1 MGKGNP
7 AVKLKTD
14 EQRMLDGVEGKARQ
28 KAMDL
33 LVRYAGALG
42 AESFVDTS
50 NVTIIP
56 GSIPDVSIVRRI
68 VPSLDPD
75 EVASRFML
83 DSDETVILGQVRA
96 FTTTNATWRDQ
107 KYPHL
112 QIGGKDHCDLLQ
124 VMVDYCKRVG
134 MIHLATC
141 TPYQV
146 GNVPVRGQHLAW
158 TESSAIAYSNSV
170 IGSRTNIEG
179 LHSAFASAI
188 TGKTPLWGMHLEENR
203 LGKVV
208 VDVQVDMEDVREWC
222 LLGYY
227 VAGQVGLD
235 IPIYTSVN
243 RVPDLTR
250 FMAIS
255 AAGISSGSIVM
266 HHIVGVTPEAPTFA
280 AAGGNRKGVWY
291 LRFGEEERR
300 TAYDKLNRSR
310 KDEVDIVALGCPHM
324 SLESLQAVARMLE
337 DKRVSSNTKLYITTN
352 SMIRAMARIQGLE
365 ATIEKAG
372 GVILEDT
379 CCLVLDDEP
388 DKVFA
393 TNSAKYGH
401 YAPGATG
408 LKNTWFG
415 TTKECVQAALTGKWR
430 GGLA

>member
-1 MGKGNP
+1 MHGMD
-7 AVKLKTD
+7 LKTD
-14 EQRMLDGVEGKARQ
+14 ELRMLDGAEGAARQ
-28 KAMDL
+28 KAMQL
-33 LVRYAGALG
+33 LVRYGQALG
-42 AESFVDTS
+42 AESFVDTD

-56 GSIPDVSIVRRI
+56 GSIPDISMVQKI

-75 EVASRFML
+75 EIASRFML
-83 DSDETVILGQVRA
+83 DSDETVILDRVKA

-107 KYPHL
+107 KFPHL
-112 QIGGKDHCDLLQ
+112 QMGGKDHCDLLQ
-124 VMVDYCKRVG
+124 IMVDYCKRVG

-179 LHSAFASAI
+179 LQSAFASAI
-188 TGKTPLWGMHLEENR
+188 TGKTPLWGMHLDENR

-208 VDVQVDMEDVREWC
+208 VDVQLDMEDVREWC

-235 IPIYTSVN
+235 IPIYTNVN
-243 RVPDLTR
+243 RIPDLDR
-250 FMAIS
+250 LMAIS

-266 HHIVGVTPEAPTFA
+266 HHIVGVTPEAPTVT
-280 AAGGNRKGVWY
+280 AAGGNRKGTWG
-291 LRFGEEERR
+291 LRFGEAERKE
-300 TAYDKLNRSR
+300 AYEKLNRSR
-310 KDEVDIVALGCPHM
+310 KDDVDIVALGCPHM
-324 SLESLQAVARMLE
+324 SLENLQTVAGML
-337 DKRVSSNTKLYITTN
+337 DGKKVSPNTKLYITTN
-352 SMIRAMARIQGLE
+352 TMIRAMARIQGLE
-365 ATIEKAG
+365 AVIEKAG

-379 CCLVLDDEP
+379 CCLVLDADPE
-388 DKVFA
+388 KVFA

-415 TTKECVQAALTGKWR
+415 TADECVRAALSGKWR
-430 GGLA
+430 GELV

>member
-1 MGKGNP
+1 M
-7 AVKLKTD
+7 KLKAD
-14 EQRMLDGVEGKARQ
+14 EQKMLDGTEGKARQ
-28 KAMDL
+28 KAMEL
-33 LVRYAGALG
+33 LVRYAEALG
-42 AESFVDTS
+42 ADSFVDTS

-83 DSDETVILGQVRA
+83 DSDETVILDKVKA

-107 KYPHL
+107 KYPEL

-188 TGKTPLWGMHLEENR
+188 TGKTPLWGMHLDDNR

-235 IPIYTSVN
+235 IPIYTNVN

-266 HHIVGVTPEAPTFA
+266 HHIVGVTPEAPTLET
-280 AAGGNRKGVWY
+280 AGGNRKGIWHI
-291 LRFGEEERR
+291 RFGEEERR
-300 TAYDKLNRSR
+300 AAYEKLNRSR
-310 KDEVDIVALGCPHM
+310 KDDVDIVALGCPHM
-324 SLESLQAVARMLE
+324 SLESLQTVAGMLE
-337 DKRVSSNTKLYITTN
+337 GKTVNANTRLYITTN

-365 ATIEKAG
+365 AVVEKAG
-372 GVILEDT
+372 GMILEDT

-388 DKVFA
+388 GKVFA

-408 LKNTWFG
+408 FQNTWFG
-415 TTKECVQAALTGKWR
+415 TTRECVQAALTGKWR